1 MHPVNR
7 FGNLDRSQ
15 YRNEQ
20 YRNEQYRNE
29 QYRNEQ
35 CPTSSAQKE
44 QGRSPRARDRE
55 VGRRL

>member
-29 QYRNEQ
+29 Q
-35 CPTSSAQKE
+35 
-44 QGRSPRARDRE
+44 GRSPGLRTGRSAAGYE
-55 VGRRL
+55 HRRLREAGP

>member
-7 FGNLDRSQ
+7 FGNLDRS
-15 YRNEQ
+15 Q